1 MPSERRASVR
11 WLAPPALDL
20 PEQTPPADLLEKHLG
35 LGIRGF
41 FSEAECRAWVAG
53 VYAGRAVWIGDFGG
67 EQFSLGRAF
76 YTHLEQGLTRAYFD
90 DAAGSDARVEQ
101 FLPGMQRRMLELL
114 SRITAGHASR
124 RRGFCGPGVH
134 IFPAGEHV
142 ARAGGV
148 VHFDIEGLSEDHLER
163 RRPALTLVAMLQPPE
178 GGGGLRLWD
187 VLCEGSE
194 EVEDDVRAGPSV
206 LARYGVG
213 DVIAIDSYRL
223 HQIQPFKGARDRISV
238 TVHAAEIDRGRWEAW
253 F

>member
-1 MPSERRASVR
+1 MPSVRRASVR
-11 WLAPPALDL
+11 WLSPRALDRR
-20 PEQTPPADLLEKHLG
+20 ETTPPVGLLEKHLG

-41 FSEAECRAWVAG
+41 FSEAECQAWVAG
-53 VYAGRAVWIGDFGG
+53 VYAGRAVWISDFGG

-90 DAAGSDARVEQ
+90 DAPGSDARVEQ

-114 SRITAGHASR
+114 SRLVSGHASP

-142 ARAGGV
+142 SRAGGV
-148 VHFDIEGLSEDHLER
+148 VHFDVEGLSEDHLER
-163 RRPALTLVAMLQPPE
+163 RRPALTVVAMLQPPE

-187 VLCEGSE
+187 IAYEGSE
-194 EVEDDVRAGPSV
+194 EVDDDAIHARSV
-206 LARYGVG
+206 VARYGVG
-213 DVIAIDSYRL
+213 DVIVIDSYRL
-223 HQIQPFKGARDRISV
+223 HQIQPSTGARDRISA